1 MCICIMGDHGYST
14 CAIWSWSLMKRQKRG
29 GGGGGASLP
38 NFQKCLSLTYIHII
52 GTSDDP
58 NV

>member
-1 MCICIMGDHGYST
+1 MCNMVLVSDEKAEKGG
-14 CAIWSWSLMKRQKRG
+14 RG
-29 GGGGGASLP
+29 FLP
-38 NFQKCLSLTYIHII
+38 NFQKSLFLTYIHII